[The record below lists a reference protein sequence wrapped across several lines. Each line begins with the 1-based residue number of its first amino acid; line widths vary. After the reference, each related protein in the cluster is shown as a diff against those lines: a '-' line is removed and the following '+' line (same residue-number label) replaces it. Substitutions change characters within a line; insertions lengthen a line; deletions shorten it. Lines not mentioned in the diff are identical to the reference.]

1 MIRPVER
8 DVVVQK
14 GGRIELRVPGLKPG
28 TRAKVT
34 VVEEQPKRRRRVRW
48 SSLIG
53 SCKGMFKS
61 PAEADKFLNEE
72 RDSWER

>member
-1 MIRPVER
+1 MSRQVER
-8 DVVVQK
+8 EVVVQK
-14 GGRIELRVPGLKPG
+14 GGRIELRVPGFKPG

-34 VVEEQPKRRRRVRW
+34 VVEERPTPRRRARW

-61 PAEADKFLNEE
+61 AEEADKFLSQE
-72 RDSWER
+72 RDAWDR